1 MVNGQGIIAVYVT
14 EKSKKQG
21 TAEGPGLALV
31 VAEIF
36 DLQSHFFHHFS
47 VNSLLNC
54 FSDLCEA
61 CNESVAFEST
71 SFIFGQD
78 DFISVCDP
86 YNNCRTQN
94 RIFLIAAGRAFHHTF
109 FLTVNHWFST
119 AATVSALAVPLKE
132 LMPCNS
138 CKCKMLR
145 LSGPKNP
152 YILKF
157 IVRKQRGI

>member
-1 MVNGQGIIAVYVT
+1 MVNGQGIIAVHIT
-14 EKSKKQG
+14 EESEKQG
-21 TAEGPGLALV
+21 TAEGPWLALV

-61 CNESVAFEST
+61 CDESVALEST
-71 SFIFGQD
+71 SFVFGQD
-78 DFISVCDP
+78 DFISVCDS

-109 FLTVNHWFST
+109 FLAVNHWFFHSSHSICACCT
-119 AATVSALAVPLKE
+119 TGRADAL
-132 LMPCNS
+132 
-138 CKCKMLR
+138 
-145 LSGPKNP
+145 
-152 YILKF
+152 
-157 IVRKQRGI
+157 

>member
-1 MVNGQGIIAVYVT
+1 MCENIQPVSIYLGSFPSRKSIIISLVRLILLPDPGFCPVLPTVPWRALHGQRSGIIAVYVT

-54 FSDLCEA
+54 FSDFCKA

-94 RIFLIAAGRAFHHTF
+94 RIFLIAAGRHSIIRSFW
-109 FLTVNHWFST
+109 L
-119 AATVSALAVPLKE
+119 
-132 LMPCNS
+132 
-138 CKCKMLR
+138 
-145 LSGPKNP
+145 
-152 YILKF
+152 
-157 IVRKQRGI
+157 